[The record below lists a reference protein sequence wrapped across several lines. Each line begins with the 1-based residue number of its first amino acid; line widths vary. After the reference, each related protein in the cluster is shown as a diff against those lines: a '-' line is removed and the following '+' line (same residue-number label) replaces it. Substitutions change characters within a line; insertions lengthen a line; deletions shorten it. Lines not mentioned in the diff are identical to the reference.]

1 MKKLIGSA
9 LLLGAFLSS
18 SSALAWGLTGHRV
31 VAEVA
36 DQNISNKTKREI
48 SKIIGKQRLAYWANW
63 PDFIKSDDTWKHADS
78 YHYVNIPGDL
88 NRQEFDVALDATS
101 EDNMYKKGLFLI
113 NELKNNKNLTLEQK
127 QHYLYFLIHIIGD
140 AHQPLHVGRPD
151 DLGGNK
157 IKVEWFRDKVN
168 IHTVWD
174 SKLVDYENYSYTEY
188 SNLLNIKTK
197 KERKAMQEGTF
208 KDWIYGSYIIA
219 NKIYSNVKMDDKLGY
234 RYHFDNKYIVEDQM
248 LKGGL
253 RLAQVLND
261 IYK

>member
-1 MKKLIGSA
+1 MKKIVGSA

-18 SSALAWGLTGHRV
+18 TNALAWGLTGHRV
-31 VAEVA
+31 VAEIA
-36 DQNISNKTKREI
+36 DQNLCNKTKREI

-63 PDFIKSDDTWKHADS
+63 QDFIKSDDTWKHADS

-88 NRQEFDVALDATS
+88 NRQAFDVALDATS
-101 EDNMYKKGLFLI
+101 DENMYKKGLYLM
-113 NELKNNKNLTLEQK
+113 NELKNNKNLTLAEK
-127 QHYLYFLIHIIGD
+127 QHNLYFLIHIIGD

-197 KERKAMQEGTF
+197 KERKAIQEGNF

-219 NKIYSNVKMDDKLGY
+219 NKVYGNVKMDDKLGY
-234 RYHFDNKYIVEDQM
+234 RYHFENKYTVEDQM

-253 RLAQVLND
+253 RLAKVLND
-261 IYK
+261 IYN